1 MGSFKTRQ
9 KQMQFYQKREETVC
23 VLHIPLPQLP
33 SAYNLNCFAW
43 PLAPHLPPPLL
54 FSYRYPLFQLY
65 WLLWN
70 FSNSLV
76 MLFPCLCTCN
86 SFSQASVFFFWSVT
100 LSVQFSHSV
109 VSESLRPH
117 GLQHTRPPCPSLS
130 PVTCSNSC
138 PLSW

>member
-54 FSYRYPLFQLY
+54 FSCRYPLFQLY
-65 WLLWN
+65 WLLRN

-86 SFSQASVFFFWSVT
+86 SFSQASFFFFFFG
-100 LSVQFSHSV
+100 LLLFQFSSV
-109 VSESLRPH
+109 IQLCLNLCDPMDCSTP
-117 GLQHTRPPCPSLS
+117 GL
-130 PVTCSNSC
+130 PVQQQLPEFTETHIH
-138 PLSW
+138 